1 MEVVS
6 PYLGAVGQL
15 SACIYFAL
23 LLLTCRST
31 LLTFPALRDE
41 YTYILLALKM
51 KKKKNQGSVR
61 KRYNFQGHASGYRRS
76 RYVCVGSSFH
86 RPAKVKYVREMRL
99 AEEFVPGCKFKTAIE
114 IAR

>member
-6 PYLGAVGQL
+6 LYLGAVGQL
-15 SACIYFAL
+15 SACIYSAL

-51 KKKKNQGSVR
+51 KKKIKAQ
-61 KRYNFQGHASGYRRS
+61 
-76 RYVCVGSSFH
+76 
-86 RPAKVKYVREMRL
+86 
-99 AEEFVPGCKFKTAIE
+99 
-114 IAR
+114 

>member
-6 PYLGAVGQL
+6 LYLGAVGQL

-41 YTYILLALKM
+41 YTYVLLALKM
-51 KKKKNQGSVR
+51 KKKK
-61 KRYNFQGHASGYRRS
+61 KS
-76 RYVCVGSSFH
+76 RLSEEKGITS
-86 RPAKVKYVREMRL
+86 KVMPVVI
-99 AEEFVPGCKFKTAIE
+99 EEADMFL
-114 IAR
+114 

>member
-6 PYLGAVGQL
+6 LYLGAVGQL

-41 YTYILLALKM
+41 YTYVLLALKM
-51 KKKKNQGSVR
+51 KKKK
-61 KRYNFQGHASGYRRS
+61 S
-76 RYVCVGSSFH
+76 RLSEEKGITS
-86 RPAKVKYVREMRL
+86 KVMPVVI
-99 AEEFVPGCKFKTAIE
+99 EEADMFL
-114 IAR
+114 